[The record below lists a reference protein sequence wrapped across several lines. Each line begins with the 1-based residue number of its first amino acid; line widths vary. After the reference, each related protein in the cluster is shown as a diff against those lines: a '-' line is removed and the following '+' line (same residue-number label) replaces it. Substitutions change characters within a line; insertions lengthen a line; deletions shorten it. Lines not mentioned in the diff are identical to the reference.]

1 MSIKKRSKLCV
12 IGELH
17 NLIINVLTY
26 CTLDSFLLRFPF
38 FLTNLFLNPFQIIS
52 NKKNIIIELYN
63 IDYYSRAKKS
73 IDFEVQE
80 ENQIKMS
87 VKEGERER
95 AKEYKDI

>member
-1 MSIKKRSKLCV
+1 MFWPIALS
-12 IGELH
+12 
-17 NLIINVLTY
+17 
-26 CTLDSFLLRFPF
+26 TLSCFVFLF

-95 AKEYKDI
+95 ESERV